1 MLRIL
6 FIQLL
11 LLSLVYAKGKDSCYT
26 VQLKSSY
33 ANDKNRNILKKS
45 DYPSSCQIMHIS
57 NVLTVRCGCYD
68 TIAPAE
74 EKLKELHK
82 KYTKA
87 TIATTYKYRFTN
99 KKNAKTIKTTQTKQ
113 KRSSS
118 EEEDLRLIFQS
129 FLYVND
135 LDDAYKTALI
145 GYQRDTNSLYWNQK
159 MAEISRW
166 SGRGAEALKYMI
178 FVYND
183 NHNQKLQNDIID
195 YGLSSY
201 QYEKIEPMVMQQ
213 VKENPSEKNIDRMIF
228 ISSKIGLPQRAA
240 KILLNEY
247 KKDPTKEIYLTKALG
262 IYLNMGEVNLAKK
275 IVDILEKHKHYSIQD
290 VEFISRYY
298 YIKKDMTKSYNIL
311 LMGDANTQD
320 PKYYELLSD
329 IGWYLQK
336 FHVAADAS
344 LVLYKMKKA
353 RLVDYERIALMK
365 KDTDLDLVAES
376 SLLAYKKY
384 KIAYIFY
391 GYANYAL
398 NKHKFDSLN
407 KHINKLDAENSK
419 LRNDY
424 QYWLIKAKLY
434 IHYNNKAQALKSLK
448 EALKI
453 SKNSIQIQLSI
464 IYFYIQY
471 GFNNELKS
479 ALNLLSQ
486 DKNLS
491 NDFYFPLAS
500 SYYYLQDVNL
510 AAYYMDKVIDAN
522 LAITKTVDFKFLQA
536 YIYQSKSNQASFLKI
551 LKEIREELQEEA
563 RKTPT
568 LLEDDTYLNNYFN
581 ASINLISADKFKK
594 ELKRAKPYLHKDHYR
609 RLLYNFASKHQEADL
624 KHAIYN
630 KIEKKDLWLRFSNA
644 VMLQNHSGIENM
656 LYLQLK
662 QLSMNDASAAAK
674 NDGQISLA
682 QTLAYQAL
690 SKNDDSQTAYISHLN
705 LSKERTDLFRV
716 KPSYYV
722 REPLH
727 QDYLT
732 LENSTYLRNDY
743 YIYSNIKY
751 YSNNSMDTTI
761 LHNIPNK
768 TLQTGFALKKGM
780 NRGFIRADINYH
792 NSMCSYLSYKLNGEY
807 RSNRYIKS
815 SFTLAKNIDVQE
827 STQLLLGGK
836 KDMLEAKILWTLF
849 PSTSIETL
857 YQYNSYNSQDDV
869 HLGNSNYLRAM
880 ISYQIRSSYPDLRI
894 ATFVD
899 NGIYSETNGSRG
911 VIDELQAP
919 NQKVLPEDYYNVGLN
934 FSYGMT
940 NSKIYTRVWRPFFT
954 LSSYYNSF
962 AQNTGYGG
970 SVGYGGK
977 VNTQDHLLFSANYSD
992 SVNGIDG
999 STFEIFMKYEF
1010 LYDH

>member
-1 MLRIL
+1 MLRLL

-11 LLSLVYAKGKDSCYT
+11 LLSIVHAKGKDSCYT

-33 ANDKNRNILKKS
+33 ANNINRNILKKS

-68 TIAPAE
+68 TIAPAK
-74 EKLKELHK
+74 EKLKELHQ

-99 KKNAKTIKTTQTKQ
+99 TKTIPIRETKQ
-113 KRSSS
+113 VKQKKSSS
-118 EEEDLRLIFQS
+118 EEQDLKLIFQS
-129 FLYVND
+129 FLYVKD

-145 GYQRDTNSLYWNQK
+145 GYNRNPDSLYWNQK

-166 SGRGAEALKYMI
+166 SGRGDEALKYMI
-178 FVYND
+178 FVYNKK
-183 NHNQKLQNDIID
+183 HSQQLQSDIIN

-201 QYEKIEPMVMQQ
+201 QYEKIEPMVVQEV
-213 VKENPSEKNIDRMIF
+213 VKNPTEKNIDRMVF
-228 ISSKIGLPQRAA
+228 VYSKIGLPQRSAE
-240 KILLNEY
+240 ILLSEY
-247 KKDPTKEIYLTKALG
+247 KKNPTKSIYLAKALEIY
-262 IYLNMGEVNLAKK
+262 INMGELELAKK
-275 IVDILEKHKHYSIQD
+275 VVDKLEQNRYFSVQNA
-290 VEFISRYY
+290 ELISRYY
-298 YIKKDMTKSYNIL
+298 YIKKDMPQSYKAL
-311 LMGDANTQD
+311 LRVDSSRKD
-320 PKYYELLSD
+320 FKYYELLSD

-336 FHVAADAS
+336 SQVAADAS
-344 LVLYKMKKA
+344 LVLYKMNKA

-365 KDTDLDLVAES
+365 KDTDLALVAKS

-384 KIAYIFY
+384 KISYIFY

-398 NKHKFDSLN
+398 NNHKFDILN
-407 KHINKLDAENSK
+407 QDINKLDAENST
-419 LRNDY
+419 LRDDY

-434 IHYNNKAQALKSLK
+434 IHYNDKLKALQALKKSLK
-448 EALKI
+448 MSE
-453 SKNSIQIQLSI
+453 NSTQIQLTM

-471 GFNNELKS
+471 GFNNELKTT
-479 ALNLLSQ
+479 LDLLAQ

-510 AAYYMDKVIDAN
+510 AAYYMNKVIDAN
-522 LAITKTVDFKFLQA
+522 LAITKTIDFKFLQA

-644 VMLQNHSGIENM
+644 VMLQNHSEIENM

-662 QLSMNDASAAAK
+662 QLSMNDASVAAK

-705 LSKERTDLFRV
+705 LSKERTDLFRI

-732 LENSTYLRNDY
+732 LENSTYLKNDL
-743 YIYSNIKY
+743 YIFSNIKY

-768 TLQTGFALKKGM
+768 TLQTGFALKKEL

-827 STQLLLGGK
+827 STQLLLAGK

-857 YQYNSYNSQDDV
+857 YQYNNYNSQDDV

-954 LSSYYNSF
+954 ISSYYNSF

-977 VNTQDHLLFSANYSD
+977 VNTQDHLVFSANYSD